1 MTKAFYPVNE
11 RLARLLKEIAIPMPD
26 FSILKYA
33 TILIPKLIGPGSGF
47 TVQRLQ
53 LFETDYYIDHDSKY
67 PTSPIG

>member
-11 RLARLLKEIAIPMPD
+11 RLARLLNEIAIPMPD

-47 TVQRLQ
+47 TV
-53 LFETDYYIDHDSKY
+53 HGSKV
-67 PTSPIG
+67 TTV